1 MEGCSGILHVIR
13 PAAGGM
19 KRHLVSLA
27 AHTASRGVPVAVA
40 CPAKGAIRAEVED
53 AGIIT
58 LPLNLHGQVT
68 PINDWLA
75 VLQLTSHLRR
85 GGYALVHAHGTKAAL
100 ITRPA
105 ALLAGT
111 RAVIYTVHNSIYFPG
126 LPGWQQQ
133 AMAAAERL
141 LARKTDRIIAVS
153 EDLRREL
160 LDRTGL
166 DPGLVI
172 TIPNGIEVPAK
183 IPSGS
188 TVPFRRRL
196 NLPPLGRLVGTVAR
210 LAPQKGLAD
219 FLSAAAMLCPNAST
233 SFVVAGDGPLR
244 ESLESKAHT
253 LGLSGRVFFLGHL
266 ADVPSLLRAL
276 DIFVLPSL
284 TEGFPLS
291 LLEAMAAGLPVVATR
306 VGGIPEI
313 VNHGATGLLVPSGSP
328 KDLAGAILELLA
340 NHDLAAAMG
349 QAGRHRAA
357 HSFSLDTMVDKTLEQ
372 YQQILVR
379 KASDRYRLNNRLQP
393 D

>member
-27 AHTASRGVPVAVA
+27 AHTASRGLPVAVA
-40 CPAKGAIRAEVED
+40 CPAKGDMRVEVEH
-53 AGIIT
+53 AGVKT
-58 LPLNLHGQVT
+58 FPVDLHGQVT
-68 PINDWLA
+68 PVYDWLA

-85 GGYALVHAHGTKAAL
+85 GCYAVVHAHGTKAAL

-111 RAVIYTVHNSIYFPG
+111 RAVFYTVHNSIYYAG

-133 AMAAAERL
+133 TMAAAERL
-141 LARKTDRIIAVS
+141 LARNTDRIIAVS

-166 DPGLVI
+166 DPELVV
-172 TIPNGIEVPAK
+172 TIPNGIEVPARK
-183 IPSGS
+183 PPDS
-188 TVPFRRRL
+188 TLPFRRRL
-196 NLPPLGRLVGTVAR
+196 SLPPLGSLVGTVVR
-210 LAPQKGLAD
+210 LAPQKGVAD
-219 FLSAAAMLCPNAST
+219 FLAAAAILCPNNST

-244 ESLESKAHT
+244 ESLESKAHN
-253 LGLSGRVFFLGHL
+253 LGLTNRIHFLGHL
-266 ADVPSLLRAL
+266 ADVPFLLRAL

-291 LLEAMAAGLPVVATR
+291 LLEAMAEGLPVVATR
-306 VGGIPEI
+306 VGGVPEI
-313 VNHGATGLLVPSGSP
+313 VYHGVTGLLVPPGNP
-328 KDLAGAILELLA
+328 GALAGAIQELLV
-340 NHDLAAAMG
+340 NHNLSAAMG
-349 QAGRHRAA
+349 QAGRNSVA
-357 HSFSLDTMVDKTLEQ
+357 HSFSLDTMVDRTLEQ
-372 YQQILVR
+372 YQQVLAG
-379 KASDRYRLNNRLQP
+379 KAGSRYRLNRRLQP

>member
-13 PAAGGM
+13 PAVGGM

-27 AHTASRGVPVAVA
+27 AYTASRGLPVAVA
-40 CPAKGAIRAEVED
+40 CPAKGTIRAEVED
-53 AGIIT
+53 TGIKT
-58 LPLNLHGQVT
+58 FPLGLHGQVT
-68 PINDWLA
+68 PLYDWLA
-75 VLQLTSHLRR
+75 VMQLTSHLRR
-85 GGYALVHAHGTKAAL
+85 GGYSLVHAHGTKAAL
-100 ITRPA
+100 IARPA

-111 RAVIYTVHNSIYFPG
+111 MAVFYTVHNSIYFGG
-126 LPGWQQQ
+126 LPDWQQQ
-133 AMAAAERL
+133 AMAASERL

-160 LDRTGL
+160 IDRTGIN
-166 DPGLVI
+166 PGLVI
-172 TIPNGIEVPAK
+172 TIPNGIEVPARM
-183 IPSGS
+183 PSGS
-188 TVPFRRRL
+188 TVQFRRRL

-219 FLSAAAMLCPNAST
+219 FLNAAAILCPNTST

-244 ESLESKAHT
+244 EILENQKHN
-253 LGLSGRVFFLGHL
+253 LGLANRVFFLGHL
-266 ADVPSLLRAL
+266 EDVPSLLRAL

-306 VGGIPEI
+306 VGGVPEI
-313 VNHGATGLLVPSGSP
+313 VSHGVTGLLVPPGSP
-328 KDLAGAILELLA
+328 DVLAGAIQELLE

-349 QAGRHRAA
+349 QAGRYRVA
-357 HSFSLDTMVDKTLEQ
+357 HSFSLDAMVDRTLEQ
-372 YQQILVR
+372 YQQVLAG
-379 KASDRYRLNNRLQP
+379 KTGGSYRFNYRLQP